1 MMEQEMV
8 ITENKKVAAKRVDIV
23 KIQMVKEGS
32 LLYKNRT
39 VHSPQ
44 NGFDLMKQFLGDVD
58 REHFIVMC
66 LDTKNQP
73 TSLNICHIG
82 SLNSSL
88 VHPREV
94 FKPAILSNAAS
105 IMVGHNHPSGNPEP
119 SEADIMMTRR
129 LEEAGDLMG
138 IRLLD
143 HLIIGEDTYISL
155 KERGNFKTEG

>member
-1 MMEQEMV
+1 MEQEMV

-119 SEADIMMTRR
+119 SQADIIMTRR

>member
-1 MMEQEMV
+1 MEQEMV

>member
-1 MMEQEMV
+1 MEQEMV

-119 SEADIMMTRR
+119 SEADIMMTKR

>member
-1 MMEQEMV
+1 MEQEMV

-23 KIQMVKEGS
+23 KIQMVKERS

-119 SEADIMMTRR
+119 SEADIMMTKR

>member
-1 MMEQEMV
+1 MEQEMV
-8 ITENKKVAAKRVDIV
+8 IIENKKVAAKRVDIV
-23 KIQMVKEGS
+23 KIQMVKERS

-119 SEADIMMTRR
+119 SEADIMMTKR

-143 HLIIGEDTYISL
+143 HLIIGADTYISL
-155 KERGNFKTEG
+155 KERGNFRTEG

>member
-1 MMEQEMV
+1 MSQETLV
-8 ITENKKVAAKRVDIV
+8 LENKKQTPAKRVDIV

-39 VHSPQ
+39 VHCPQ
-44 NGFDLMKQFLGDVD
+44 NGFDLMTQFLGNVD

-66 LDTKNQP
+66 LDSKNQP
-73 TSLNICHIG
+73 TALNVCHIG
-82 SLNSSL
+82 SLNSSV

-119 SEADIMMTRR
+119 SEADFIMTKK
-129 LEEAGDLMG
+129 LVAAGEILG
-138 IRLLD
+138 IKVLD
-143 HLIIGEDTYISL
+143 HIVMGDNEFTSL
-155 KERGNFKTEG
+155 KEEGHI

>member
-1 MMEQEMV
+1 MEQEMV

-39 VHSPQ
+39 VHSSQ

-119 SEADIMMTRR
+119 SEADIMMTKR
-129 LEEAGDLMG
+129 LEEAGVLMG

>member
-1 MMEQEMV
+1 MEQEMV

-94 FKPAILSNAAS
+94 FKSAILSNAAS

-119 SEADIMMTRR
+119 SEADIMMTKR

>member
-119 SEADIMMTRR
+119 SEADIMMTKR

>member
-1 MMEQEMV
+1 MGKETLTSEKMEKK
-8 ITENKKVAAKRVDIV
+8 ITAKRVDIV

-39 VHSPQ
+39 VHCPQ
-44 NGFDLMKQFLGDVD
+44 NGFDLMTQFLGNVD

-66 LDTKNQP
+66 LDSKNNP
-73 TSLNICHIG
+73 TALNVCHVG

-105 IMVGHNHPSGNPEP
+105 IMIGHNHPSGNSEP
-119 SEADIMMTRR
+119 SEADFIMTKK
-129 LEEAGDLMG
+129 LVAAGEILG
-138 IRLLD
+138 IEVLD
-143 HLIIGEDTYISL
+143 HIVMGDKEFTSL
-155 KERGNFKTEG
+155 KQEGHI